1 MQTIDN
7 KTTPPVYHKPLLG
20 PIIHPL
26 PLTQA
31 QLMDLTLVAQLK
43 TANLLPKEVITIG
56 AIIFYFSILTGIW
69 IVAKIFPKWEARQI
83 ARQKELAKTYTIK
96 EPIEDD

>member
-1 MQTIDN
+1 
-7 KTTPPVYHKPLLG
+7 
-20 PIIHPL
+20 
-26 PLTQA
+26 
-31 QLMDLTLVAQLK
+31 MDFTLIAQLK
-43 TANLLPKEVITIG
+43 TENLLPKEVITVG

-96 EPIEDD
+96 DTDEDNT